1 MSFHPD
7 TLTRSYPPTSSHE
20 PGKCTV
26 PKAVERLC
34 PGYEKFLPFSKRP
47 RSGQKALGDQHGHI
61 DIACPVGIGFSFVAG
76 LFNP

>member
-47 RSGQKALGDQHGHI
+47 RFGRSVATLDFLKAT
-61 DIACPVGIGFSFVAG
+61 AFSWG
-76 LFNP
+76 PEQP